1 MIAFGCSITSRET
14 FDDLA
19 LPGIR
24 RASEPDSIVL
34 DWDSTVI
41 PYATY
46 NSMLDE
52 LAGREDVEAVVFLHQ
67 DLVIEDDDFA
77 AKLRRRLDDPD
88 IALVGNAGGRG
99 VDSIAWWEGE
109 VLGSWRWA
117 YGDEPRQQYEPTE
130 WENFVADSRSG
141 FHEVDALDGMLHV
154 LSPWAMRELRYDESV
169 NAGGVHGCDVDLC
182 FQARAAGKKVV
193 IDELRT
199 VHHQG
204 REVLGD
210 DTEPWIEAHVRFARK
225 WASMVP
231 QRDGGGGGAPE
242 RGRAYP
248 AGAAVSS
255 RRGRSP
261 ARILVMSTHSPIAPQ
276 ATSGPPS
283 GTA

>member
-19 LPGIR
+19 LSGIR

-41 PYATY
+41 PYTTY

-52 LAGREDVEAVVFLHQ
+52 LAGR
-67 DLVIEDDDFA
+67 
-77 AKLRRRLDDPD
+77 
-88 IALVGNAGGRG
+88 
-99 VDSIAWWEGE
+99 
-109 VLGSWRWA
+109 
-117 YGDEPRQQYEPTE
+117 DEI
-130 WENFVADSRSG
+130 D
-141 FHEVDALDGMLHV
+141 V

-169 NAGGVHGCDVDLC
+169 NAGGVHGCDVDIC

-193 IDELRT
+193 VDELGT

-204 REVLGD
+204 KEVLGD
-210 DTEPWIEAHVRFARK
+210 DTDPWIEAHVRFARK

-242 RGRAYP
+242 RGRLARRLRFARGPFPP
-248 AGAAVSS
+248 ADPRDEHPHPNYAAGDERPPHRDRVAGVVGPD
-255 RRGRSP
+255 RGGDREQDE
-261 ARILVMSTHSPIAPQ
+261 A
-276 ATSGPPS
+276 GPEQ
-283 GTA
+283 